1 VSLELDRRELLKGLA
16 LLPFAALQLPAAHPN
31 GPVFFK
37 PDEFATLDSLT
48 EMIIPAD
55 EHSPGAHEVGVAS
68 YIDWSTAQAI
78 EPEAKTSWTK
88 GLKAVND
95 LCEELFQKSFQ
106 SATPE
111 QRTEILNRFAGTKDE
126 PTAEQARFWGQL
138 KDTTA
143 FVYYSSSIGIHQEM
157 NYKGN
162 VILEQF
168 VGYDAT

>member
-1 VSLELDRRELLKGLA
+1 VSVELDRRELLKALA
-16 LLPFAALQLPAAHPN
+16 LLPFTTLQLPAAHPN
-31 GPVFFK
+31 RPVFFK
-37 PDEFATLDSLT
+37 ADEFSILDILT

-55 EHSPGAHEVGVAS
+55 EHSPGAHEAGVAS
-68 YIDWSTAQAI
+68 YIDWLTAQEI
-78 EPEAKTSWTK
+78 DPDAKTSWTK

-95 LCEELFQKSFQ
+95 LSEELFQKSFSSV
-106 SATPE
+106 SAE
-111 QRTEILNRFAGTKDE
+111 QRTEILNRFAGTKDQ
-126 PTAEQARFWGQL
+126 PTAEQAQFWGQL

-143 FVYYSSSIGIHQEM
+143 FLYYSSSIGIHEEM